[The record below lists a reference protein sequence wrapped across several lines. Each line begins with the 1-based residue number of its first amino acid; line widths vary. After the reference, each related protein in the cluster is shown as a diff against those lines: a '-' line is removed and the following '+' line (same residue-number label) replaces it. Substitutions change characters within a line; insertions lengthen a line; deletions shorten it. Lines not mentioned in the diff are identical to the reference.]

1 MKSTFVVVLLLIFTV
16 QLSSAQNFKF
26 GKVSKEELE
35 EKSHPTDPEA
45 HAAILYRDYNA
56 SYEQSLEW
64 GFYIV
69 EDFHERIKIYDK
81 EGFDWAT
88 QKIILYQAEGG
99 KEEDLIGLKAFTYS
113 LDANGK
119 VQKTKLGKSG
129 IFKEEVNE
137 YWNEEKFT
145 MPDLKEGC
153 VIEFKYSIKSAY
165 INGIDT
171 YRFQET
177 IPVNKLNFRFAVPE
191 YYTYKL
197 HQKGWLPYTINT
209 DARDRTIVY
218 SYKMGTRSG
227 SAADLKDAHKV
238 EKYDL
243 TFKENIYAVELD
255 NVPALKEEPYSPYLD
270 NYSASLKMELS
281 YVKFPNSSGDS
292 YATTWEAVSKSIY
305 SSSSFGGQLN
315 KTNYFEDDI
324 DALLSGVSNPQEKM
338 ARIFDFVKKKMAWNK
353 FNSIYSSDGLR
364 NAYKEGTGSTADINL
379 MLTAMLRYAGL
390 NANPILVST
399 RDNGIPLF
407 PTRNGFNY
415 LISGVE
421 VNNKVLL
428 FDATDKDGEVDILQ
442 PKLLNW
448 QGRII
453 REEGSSAWVPL
464 VPNSPAVES
473 AMVQVEINEDLAA
486 VGTFKSRQT
495 GHYSR
500 RYRDIY
506 TNKNIDDV
514 RKSLE
519 EDEGEFEVSDIE
531 FENLKNLG
539 ESVVLNYSF
548 EKADAIEEVG
558 GKLYLSPMLH
568 LAYNESPFMLEER
581 KYPIDFNYPL
591 KDRYLINISIPEGYT
606 VESMPESASFG
617 MERNALGFRYA
628 ISNSGGK
635 IQLSVEFSVNE
646 PFIGA
651 EEYVGLK
658 KFFELLI
665 EKEKEKVVLVK
676 A

>member
-1 MKSTFVVVLLLIFTV
+1 MKRNLLFLFIFVFTV
-16 QLSSAQNFKF
+16 QISIAQNFKF

-45 HAAILYRDYNA
+45 HAAILYREYSA
-56 SYEQSLEW
+56 SYEQSIEW

-99 KEEDLIGLKAFTYS
+99 KEEDLIGLKAYTYS

-119 VQKTKLGKSG
+119 VQKVKLGKDG
-129 IFKEEVNE
+129 MFKEEVNE

-165 INGIDT
+165 INGIDE

-177 IPVNKLNFRFAVPE
+177 IPVNKLSLRFAVPE
-191 YYTYKL
+191 YYNYKL
-197 HQKGWLPYTINT
+197 HQKGWMPYKINT
-209 DARDRTIVY
+209 DARDRTIIY

-238 EKYDL
+238 EKYEL
-243 TFKENIYAVELD
+243 TFKENIYTVELD
-255 NVPALKEEPYSPYLD
+255 NVPALKEEPYAPYLD

-281 YVKFPNSSGDS
+281 YVQFPNSGIDS
-292 YATTWEAVSKSIY
+292 YATTWEAVSNSIY
-305 SSSSFGGQLN
+305 SSSSFGGQLD
-315 KTNYFEDDI
+315 KTNYFKDDI
-324 DALLSGVSNPQEKM
+324 DALVSGVSNPEEKM
-338 ARIFDFVKKKMAWNK
+338 VRIFEFVKKKMTWNK
-353 FNSIYSSDGLR
+353 MNSIYSREGVRS
-364 NAYKEGTGSTADINL
+364 AYKEGTGSTGDINL
-379 MLTAMLRYAGL
+379 MLTAMFRYAGL

-421 VNNKVLL
+421 VNNGVVV
-428 FDATDKDGEVDILQ
+428 FDASDKDGEVNILQ
-442 PKLLNW
+442 QKLLNW

-453 REEGSSAWVPL
+453 REEGSSNWVPL
-464 VPNSPAVES
+464 VPSTPAVES
-473 AMVQVEINEDLAA
+473 AMVNVEINEDLTA
-486 VGTFKSRQT
+486 VGTFKSRYT

-500 RYRDIY
+500 RYRDVY
-506 TNKNIDDV
+506 ANKNEDDI
-514 RKSLE
+514 RKNLE
-519 EDEGEFEVSDIE
+519 EDEGEFEVSNVE
-531 FENLKNLG
+531 FENLKTLYTP
-539 ESVVLNYSF
+539 VVLNYDF

-558 GKLYLSPMLH
+558 GKLYLSPMLQM
-568 LAYNESPFMLEER
+568 AFGESPFMLEDR
-581 KYPIDFNYPL
+581 KYPIDFKYPF
-591 KDRYLINISIPEGYT
+591 KDRYLITIAIPEGYT

-617 MERNALGFRYA
+617 MERNILGFRYA
-628 ISNSGGK
+628 ISNTGGK